1 VATRRVPQTLL
12 DLGGRGRGRRGKRD
26 AVKFPLLG
34 QRTLR
39 DNRPMVSN
47 DITTMRFGEVVEAS
61 VEQLMG
67 QCHQLYEAPALGT
80 LVRAGEDVFGVVSGI
95 ATSALDPSRRVIA
108 RGADVETEAE
118 IYAAHPQLEKL
129 LRTDVKVAVTGHRE
143 ANGVMHQY
151 LPSQP
156 PRIHTFLYT
165 CTPDEVRSFF
175 GVGAAPR
182 LDFLYLL
189 AGFGGPGDDALAA
202 ALRNASRAF
211 DDPRAFLIAASRA
224 VAMELSGDTARINAI
239 VRRLPIGEGTI

>member
-1 VATRRVPQTLL
+1 V
-12 DLGGRGRGRRGKRD
+12 GKS
-26 AVKFPLLG
+26 PLLLG
-34 QRTLR
+34 VLLR
-39 DNRPMVSN
+39 DKPGMLSKS
-47 DITTMRFGEVVEAS
+47 IPTERFGEVVEAS

-67 QCHQLYEAPALGT
+67 QCHRLYEAPALGT
-80 LVRAGEDVFGVVSGI
+80 LVRAGEDVFGVVSAI
-95 ATSALDPSRRVIA
+95 ATSALDASRRVIA

-151 LPSQP
+151 LPAQP

-165 CTPDEVRSFF
+165 CTPDDVRGFF

-189 AGFGGPGDDALAA
+189 AGFGGPGDDVLAA
-202 ALRNASRAF
+202 SLRNAARAF

-224 VAMELSGDTARINAI
+224 VAVELSGDTARINAI